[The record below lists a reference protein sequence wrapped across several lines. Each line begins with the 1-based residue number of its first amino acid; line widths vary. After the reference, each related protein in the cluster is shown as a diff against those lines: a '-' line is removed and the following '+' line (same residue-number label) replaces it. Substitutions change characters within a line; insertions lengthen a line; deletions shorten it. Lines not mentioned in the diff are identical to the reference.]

1 MILPGCA
8 EADCAEC
15 ADGLTQ
21 LCQRG
26 PRYGG
31 GQDGF
36 FAPYV
41 KVSERAAIKLPPNV
55 SVAAGAVATD
65 ACMTAYHAVVGRA
78 RVTRGETVLILGLG
92 GLGFNALQIALHL
105 GARAIVSDKRQAV
118 LDEAKRFGVKDEDIV
133 PPDIKDIGEWIRK
146 KKIRVDKAIDFVSM
160 QSTFSAAVDSGKS
173 SPCLLIRVRQAILHF
188 WILVRL
194 AGTVVSVGL
203 LSSEL
208 SIPTSKMVRRQ
219 LSMLGSYAGTI
230 SDVKEC
236 LDLISQGHL
245 VPQVE
250 ERSMRDFPTILEDL
264 HQGKFKGRIVLIPEN
279 DDWIHES

>member
-1 MILPGCA
+1 MGPEANLFKRGDIVAVIIVPGCA
-8 EADCAEC
+8 EADCSEC
-15 ADGLTQ
+15 VSGLPQ
-21 LCQRG
+21 LCRQG

-41 KVSERAAIKLPPNV
+41 KVTERAAIKLPPNV

-78 RVTRGETVLILGLG
+78 RVTRGETVLIFGLG

-105 GARAIVSDKRQAV
+105 GARVIVSDKRQAV
-118 LDEAKRFGVKDEDIV
+118 LNEAKRIGVRDEDIV
-133 PPDIKDIGEWIRK
+133 SPDTEEIGEWIRNREV
-146 KKIRVDKAIDFVSM
+146 RVDKAIDFVSVPA
-160 QSTFSAAVDSGKS
+160 TFSAATDS
-173 SPCLLIRVRQAILHF
+173 
-188 WILVRL
+188 VRL
-194 AGTVVSVGL
+194 GGTVVSVGL

-208 SIPTSKMVRRQ
+208 NIATSKMVRRE
-219 LSMLGSYAGTI
+219 LTILGSYAGTI
-230 SDVKEC
+230 SDVKAC

-250 ERSMRDFPTILEDL
+250 EGSMGDFPTILEDL
-264 HQGKFKGRIVLIPEN
+264 HHGKFKGRIVLIPDN
-279 DDWIHES
+279 DV